1 MQNAGHSNA
10 SILKIPKLNGS
21 NYHEWKN
28 NIHLILV
35 LRDLWFLMHDERP
48 LAEQEDKLKAWKRV
62 QEHTRAIIHLTYES
76 DQAHLMSHAAT
87 GQEAWGIF
95 SDTYASSDVSNVM
108 ELEER
113 FGAAKKTTG
122 MSMSQWFG
130 HIRDLASRL
139 RQHHHRKE

>member
-1 MQNAGHSNA
+1 MADHSND

-21 NYHEWKN
+21 NYHEWKD
-28 NIHLILV
+28 NIRSILV
-35 LRDLWFLMHDERP
+35 LRDLWFLMHERP
-48 LAEQEDKLKAWKRV
+48 PAEQEDKLKAWKRV
-62 QEHTRAIIHLTYES
+62 QEHTRAIIHLTCEK

-87 GQEAWGIF
+87 GQEAWEIF

-108 ELEER
+108 ELEEC

-130 HIRDLASRL
+130 HVRDLASRFC
-139 RQHHHRKE
+139 H